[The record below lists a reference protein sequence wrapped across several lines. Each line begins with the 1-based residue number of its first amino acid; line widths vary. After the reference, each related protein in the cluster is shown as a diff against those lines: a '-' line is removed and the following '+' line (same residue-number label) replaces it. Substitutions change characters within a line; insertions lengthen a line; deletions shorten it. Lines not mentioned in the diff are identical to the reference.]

1 MTPSMAGRPGRMIAR
16 RWRGPLGVALLALSV
31 AGCGAGAG
39 IVGTPTP
46 SPSPLASL
54 DPALASARAQVVAA
68 LGAASIEVQDAKVA
82 YRPAEGA
89 LMREAPRT
97 VIQAVIPAAPD
108 GGFIVL
114 YGFADPAA
122 AIRGASDDATYIA
135 SGPGRVQ
142 FPNDARFTI
151 RQLGSVVVFHAYSPA
166 VSPAPQ
172 VEAAIATA
180 LATVGTGYAVSP

>member
-1 MTPSMAGRPGRMIAR
+1 MTRSIAR
-16 RWRGPLGVALLALSV
+16 RWRGPLGTALLALSV
-31 AGCGAGAG
+31 AGCGAGPG
-39 IVGTPTP
+39 LLVTPAP

-68 LGAASIEVQDAKVA
+68 LGAASIEVQDARVA
-82 YRPAEGA
+82 YRPAEGT

-97 VIQAVIPAAPD
+97 VIQAVIPGAPD
-108 GGFIVL
+108 RGFIVL

-122 AIRGASDDATYIA
+122 AVRGARDDATYIA

-151 RQLGSVVVFHAYSPA
+151 RQLGSVVVFQAYSPGT
-166 VSPAPQ
+166 SPAPQ
-172 VEAAIATA
+172 AEAAVATA
-180 LATVGTGYAVSP
+180 LASVGTGYAVRP